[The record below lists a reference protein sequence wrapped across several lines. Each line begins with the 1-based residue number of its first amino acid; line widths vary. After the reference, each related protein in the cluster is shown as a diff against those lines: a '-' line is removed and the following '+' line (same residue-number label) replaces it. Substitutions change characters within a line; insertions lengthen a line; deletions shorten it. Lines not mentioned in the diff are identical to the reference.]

1 MESASRY
8 DYTQIGKLQ
17 EFLGWSNQDVSE
29 KLKALG
35 VTVSDQTIANWRSGE
50 TNPDADK
57 LPILAA
63 VFGVGI
69 ERFYPPSK

>member
-1 MESASRY
+1 M
-8 DYTQIGKLQ
+8 
-17 EFLGWSNQDVSE
+17 SE
-29 KLKALG
+29 KLKAMG

-69 ERFYPPSK
+69 ERFFPDK